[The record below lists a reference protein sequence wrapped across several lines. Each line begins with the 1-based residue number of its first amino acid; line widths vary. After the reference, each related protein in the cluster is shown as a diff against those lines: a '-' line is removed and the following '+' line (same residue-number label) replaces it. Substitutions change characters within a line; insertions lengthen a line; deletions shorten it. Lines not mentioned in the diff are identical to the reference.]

1 MKELLVQGI
10 KMMEKAKLFKV
21 AAGIFTEIFD
31 AFQIPRVL
39 LFTSKMPQGN
49 GTYGVYL
56 TLFLCIN
63 KTDKTEKMVYSPNC
77 AMILVTGGGEGG

>member
-39 LFTSKMPQGN
+39 LLRAKCHKAMVRMEFT
-49 GTYGVYL
+49 
-56 TLFLCIN
+56 
-63 KTDKTEKMVYSPNC
+63 
-77 AMILVTGGGEGG
+77 